1 MKVRPTVGS
10 TLIHDFTVEIK
21 SKQFLRNISISDE
34 ARKLVLFDGSLGET
48 VDLSLVEGDV
58 LEITGRNGVLRVS
71 ISEDQLRYVLRKH
84 DQMYGSKGAEV

>member
-1 MKVRPTVGS
+1 VGS

-58 LEITGRNGVLRVS
+58 LEITGKNGVLRVS
-71 ISEDQLRYVLRKH
+71 ISENQLRYVLRKH
-84 DQMYGSKGAEV
+84 DQMYGSKEAEV

>member
-84 DQMYGSKGAEV
+84 DQMYGSKGAEA

>member
-1 MKVRPTVGS
+1 MGS

-58 LEITGRNGVLRVS
+58 LEITGKNGVLRVS
-71 ISEDQLRYVLRKH
+71 ISENQLRYVLRKH
-84 DQMYGSKGAEV
+84 DQMYGSKGAEA

>member
-1 MKVRPTVGS
+1 VGS

-58 LEITGRNGVLRVS
+58 LEITGKNGVLRVS
-71 ISEDQLRYVLRKH
+71 ISENQLRYVLRKH
-84 DQMYGSKGAEV
+84 DQMYGSKGAEA